1 MICYN
6 NECANSELTQ
16 YCSINAH
23 TLTHSNAHL
32 EVYHMIYKCQLQ
44 IQDQL
49 TTAKLDSNQC
59 AGLGLYPKCEMQM
72 LKLTMHGDEI
82 SYQKSLIRKH
92 ESKLNVAGILNKAE
106 KP

>member
-1 MICYN
+1 
-6 NECANSELTQ
+6 
-16 YCSINAH
+16 
-23 TLTHSNAHL
+23 
-32 EVYHMIYKCQLQ
+32 
-44 IQDQL
+44 
-49 TTAKLDSNQC
+49 
-59 AGLGLYPKCEMQM
+59 MQM